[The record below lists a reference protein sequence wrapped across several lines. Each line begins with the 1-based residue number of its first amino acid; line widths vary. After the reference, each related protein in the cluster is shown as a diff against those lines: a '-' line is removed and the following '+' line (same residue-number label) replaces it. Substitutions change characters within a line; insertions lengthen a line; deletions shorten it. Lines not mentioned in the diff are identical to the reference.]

1 MTVRYL
7 FNKQLRRVGGSHP
20 AAKKNRSQRTESE
33 GIKRNKLERSLIK
46 QPLTLLAIRMQKHPG
61 MNEKNLEECKWLKPL
76 IRKSQFNK
84 NKHRWKGTMAY

>member
-61 MNEKNLEECKWLKPL
+61 MNEEKFGRMQMAKTINKK
-76 IRKSQFNK
+76 KSTQ
-84 NKHRWKGTMAY
+84 